1 MKTIV
6 LGVLLMISGSAN
18 VFQYQQLV
26 EARRAA
32 DCAELL
38 QAGMYRSA
46 CRYIEKLARFVR
58 EIYPDFNDKLQ

>member
-38 QAGMYRSA
+38 QA
-46 CRYIEKLARFVR
+46 
-58 EIYPDFNDKLQ
+58 